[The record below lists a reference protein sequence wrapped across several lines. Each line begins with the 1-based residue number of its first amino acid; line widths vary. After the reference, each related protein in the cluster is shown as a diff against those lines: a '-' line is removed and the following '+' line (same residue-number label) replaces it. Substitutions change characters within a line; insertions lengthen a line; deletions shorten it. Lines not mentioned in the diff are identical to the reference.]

1 MLAADGEGERKM
13 AVPEAEMT
21 ADQEYIWLL
30 RGQDL
35 ALGALKDFPKPYS
48 HMELDL
54 LRIGR
59 ETIEKAVDSVI
70 HSEELAGRDPKCR
83 QLISEGAYLAYS
95 EWATQEMVFSEGA
108 TSE

>member
-1 MLAADGEGERKM
+1 MPVADGEGERRM
-13 AVPEAEMT
+13 AVTETDMT

-35 ALGALKDFPKPYS
+35 ALEALKDFPKPYS

-59 ETIEKAVDSVI
+59 EAIEQAVDSVI
-70 HSEELAGRDPKCR
+70 HSEELAGREPRCR
-83 QLISEGAYLAYS
+83 QLISEGAYLTYS
-95 EWATQEMVFSEGA
+95 EWATKEMVFSEGA

>member
-1 MLAADGEGERKM
+1 MLVAAGEGERKM
-13 AVPEAEMT
+13 EMPENEMT
-21 ADQEYIWLL
+21 AEQEYVWLL

-35 ALGALKDFPKPYS
+35 ALEALKDFPKPYS

-59 ETIEKAVDSVI
+59 ETIEQAVDSVI
-70 HSEELAGRDPKCR
+70 HSEELAGREPKCR

>member
-1 MLAADGEGERKM
+1 MLVAVGEGGRKM
-13 AVPEAEMT
+13 EMPEVEMT

-35 ALGALKDFPKPYS
+35 ALEALKDFPKPYS

-59 ETIEKAVDSVI
+59 EAIEQAVDSVI
-70 HSEELAGRDPKCR
+70 HSEELAGREPRCR

-95 EWATQEMVFSEGA
+95 EWATQEMLFSEGA

>member
-1 MLAADGEGERKM
+1 MEM
-13 AVPEAEMT
+13 PEIEMT

-35 ALGALKDFPKPYS
+35 ALEALKDFPKPYS

-59 ETIEKAVDSVI
+59 ETIEQAVDSVI
-70 HSEELAGRDPKCR
+70 HSEERAGREPKCR

>member
-1 MLAADGEGERKM
+1 MHAAAGEGERKM
-13 AVPEAEMT
+13 AMPEIEMT

-35 ALGALKDFPKPYS
+35 ALEALKDFPKPYS

-59 ETIEKAVDSVI
+59 ETIEQAVDSVI
-70 HSEELAGRDPKCR
+70 HSEELAGREPKCR